1 MNIFKLVVSYLENLV
16 SVTTSEPM
24 TFFSLSSQGD
34 LRRRF
39 AKFIAN
45 ISQRQNGYVLLSML
59 YCFKTCFTWMMCLWS
74 AAIGYLLE
82 EIQIDLNVRFRD
94 QHYAFGVG

>member
-1 MNIFKLVVSYLENLV
+1 
-16 SVTTSEPM
+16 
-24 TFFSLSSQGD
+24 
-34 LRRRF
+34 
-39 AKFIAN
+39 
-45 ISQRQNGYVLLSML
+45 
-59 YCFKTCFTWMMCLWS
+59 MMCFWT